1 MELKNFYF
9 RDRFG
14 KWRLLGEKVSK
25 ENAWELLKAFLEQ
38 YPNFKHY
45 YTRCWCDKDGNTWYD
60 VGSHTEFFVW
70 GFERS

>member
-9 RDRFG
+9 RDRVG
-14 KWRLLGEKVSK
+14 KWRLLGENVSK
-25 ENAWELLKAFLEQ
+25 EKAWEVMNNFLKQ

-45 YTRCWCDKDGNTWYD
+45 YTRCWSDKDGNIWYD

-70 GFERS
+70 GFEEE